1 MFLFVPESRTDTP
14 AGSEFSTSRQDALRG
29 FNEDMDRPVH
39 PDSAHDS
46 GDAAGRGRTSEYDSE
61 REGDEDSLPE
71 TSQQNL
77 ILKEIEKQVL
87 HTKEA
92 LAAKSPCSLA
102 GVKLKER
109 FAAMVNH
116 DVGDGCESVVESEI
130 HPVYVPPCARDPRRG
145 SLNLPVIQTAGD
157 RAEFPGEGVDGDDVD
172 GASLGG
178 ASLSWP
184 KRGLD
189 KKHSL
194 GVDLLKVDEYA
205 TSTAEIISRGFA
217 SLSSP
222 RSASSAATKL
232 LSNDLTDDVFSPL
245 DISAREA
252 FPDLSD
258 GITFSQ
264 KYSYLNDYRGFG
276 RIRETMDEVE
286 PMADQEEE
294 EEDKFN
300 LQEPVSRASKDV
312 VVNHFQDSTRPTS
325 DRGRKMSAR
334 RKLHPPLRRSLTC
347 HLVTVK
353 DLTGSVHSPTRGDT
367 AVLTRRQSSIG
378 PNSFMPIRRESSL
391 SRKESPVSRR
401 ESSAVLPDSRA
412 SRSRPPFSARRASSM
427 PREDSPSGRR
437 ESTVSR
443 VYSPTG
449 RLESFQ
455 AFDSSRTSRNCSSRS
470 QKTSSRIWDSSYWD
484 SARSQKDSSRSQ
496 RETWRSNR
504 DSHRGRWESAQ
515 NRADA
520 SAGQSG
526 DRTDRSGPEEDD
538 SVEEEEEFRFY
549 GPNFDVIMSQKGEPE
564 EMLRESLYRDAVARA
579 IARRPADYDMILSAR
594 DRDSSPAQGESKREM
609 ISRQLEQV
617 KEMELLIKQRR
628 QAMGT
633 DENKDNNN
641 NNNNNSNNNNGDAT
655 EGNSR
660 KPQTTEFNRDA
671 RHRLRRARTATHLR
685 SPLSA
690 VYNHDHD
697 HDQLFVLGKE
707 GDMSNNS
714 NNNSMRPKARPRS
727 CLAGS
732 RLPLS
737 SPKVVTIADALDVHH
752 SAKDSHDWSRHSSP
766 GREVKAQTQA
776 VHEPKVHVVDL
787 SSLLSDVNEPEPLG
801 DQNSASDGER
811 KRGRCFKPLAR
822 VLVAYET
829 ARRRQAATAAS
840 REKNADG
847 SARLTATSISRQL
860 EQGIPYR
867 PPTPPQDSGHGD
879 SWMGGHSPRRTN
891 VWHRDNHA
899 TRPESATVH
908 GEIDAVNSA
917 QMRHL
922 PPNQS
927 FMLSSEQ
934 TAHCCEEPAPLVQA
948 YLAQNSS
955 EFAATRQKENLQGA
969 RGAKSSVPHV
979 STAREAAAS
988 SAMTFE
994 FPERSVCVLKARPA
1008 AAVPAGNS

>member
-1 MFLFVPESRTDTP
+1 MFLFVPAESRTDTP
-14 AGSEFSTSRQDALRG
+14 AGSEFNTSRQEALRG

-39 PDSAHDS
+39 PDSAH
-46 GDAAGRGRTSEYDSE
+46 DAAGRGRTSEYDSE

-87 HTKEA
+87 HTKQA

-130 HPVYVPPCARDPRRG
+130 HPVYVPPCARDPRRS
-145 SLNLPVIQTAGD
+145 SLKLPVIQTAED
-157 RAEFPGEGVDGDDVD
+157 RVEFPGEGEDGDGVD
-172 GASLGG
+172 DASLGN
-178 ASLSWP
+178 ASLCWR
-184 KRGLD
+184 KRELD

-194 GVDLLKVDEYA
+194 GVNLLKVDEYA

-222 RSASSAATKL
+222 RSASSVATKL

-245 DISAREA
+245 DDIAVRDA

-258 GITFSQ
+258 GIAFSQ
-264 KYSYLNDYRGFG
+264 KHAYLNDYRGFG
-276 RIRETMDEVE
+276 KTRETMDEVE
-286 PMADQEEE
+286 STADQEEE
-294 EEDKFN
+294 EEEKFH
-300 LQEPVSRASKDV
+300 LQEPVSGANKEI
-312 VVNHFQDSTRPTS
+312 VVNHLQDSTRPTF

-334 RKLHPPLRRSLTC
+334 RQPHPPLRRSLTC

-353 DLTGSVHSPTRGDT
+353 DLTASVHSPTRGDT

-391 SRKESPVSRR
+391 SRKESSVSRR
-401 ESSAVLPDSRA
+401 ESSAVLPDSRT

-427 PREDSPSGRR
+427 TREDSPSGRR

-496 RETWRSNR
+496 RETWRSHR

-515 NRADA
+515 NRAGA

-564 EMLRESLYRDAVARA
+564 EMLRESLYRDAIARS

-594 DRDSSPAQGESKREM
+594 DRDGSPAQGESKREM
-609 ISRQLEQV
+609 ISRQFERV

-628 QAMGT
+628 HAMGT

-641 NNNNNSNNNNGDAT
+641 NNNNGDAM
-655 EGNSR
+655 EENSR
-660 KPQTTEFNRDA
+660 KPQTTVFNREA

-690 VYNHDHD
+690 LYDHDHS
-697 HDQLFVLGKE
+697 HDQLFILGKD
-707 GDMSNNS
+707 GDMG
-714 NNNSMRPKARPRS
+714 NNNNNNNHNSSMSPKARPRS

-737 SPKVVTIADALDVHH
+737 SPKIVTIADALDVRH

-766 GREVKAQTQA
+766 GREVKGQTQA

-801 DQNSASDGER
+801 DQNSAGDGER

-867 PPTPPQDSGHGD
+867 PPTPPQDPGHGHGD
-879 SWMGGHSPRRTN
+879 SWMGGHSPRRAA

-899 TRPESATVH
+899 ARPESATVH

-917 QMRHL
+917 QMRHF
-922 PPNQS
+922 PPNHS

-948 YLAQNSS
+948 FLDQNSS

-979 STAREAAAS
+979 STEREVSAS